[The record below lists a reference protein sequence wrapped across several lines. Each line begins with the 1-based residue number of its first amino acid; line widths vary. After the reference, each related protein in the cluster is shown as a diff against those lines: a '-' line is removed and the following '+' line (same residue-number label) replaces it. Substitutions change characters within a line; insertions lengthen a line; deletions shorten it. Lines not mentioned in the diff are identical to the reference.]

1 MDSVADWPYERRLQ
15 QALTRTLP
23 KLAPEAREQLSAVI
37 TPEALATV
45 AAVLVAWGISHAF
58 GVGEAIDIVIAA
70 VGVLSIGMS
79 VFSGLDY
86 LYDFFSKSYN
96 ARTEADL
103 DRSADDLAKAIG
115 ILGVQA
121 VLACLFRGRPQTK
134 RLPSKSIPPPRNPGL
149 RYRSTV
155 TYERLSPGVL
165 GSTDRWGNVKVSTLG
180 TADQQAIAL
189 IHEGVHSWLTPKLY
203 YLREFRISNL
213 QGSYFKSSLW
223 RYIEEGLAQTIA
235 LGRVKGLSASFVGLR
250 FPVQNGYVFLTKA
263 GGYNKAMLGNG
274 VFQEGAGLIASGMM
288 SGITLQL
295 WFKPGIPDRH
305 SGSVGASDA
314 R

>member
-1 MDSVADWPYERRLQ
+1 
-15 QALTRTLP
+15 
-23 KLAPEAREQLSAVI
+23 
-37 TPEALATV
+37 
-45 AAVLVAWGISHAF
+45 
-58 GVGEAIDIVIAA
+58 
-70 VGVLSIGMS
+70 MS
-79 VFSGLDY
+79 VFLVWITCTTS
-86 LYDFFSKSYN
+86 
-96 ARTEADL
+96 
-103 DRSADDLAKAIG
+103 
-115 ILGVQA
+115 
-121 VLACLFRGRPQTK
+121 FRKVITRAQK
-134 RLPSKSIPPPRNPGL
+134 RI
-149 RYRSTV
+149 
-155 TYERLSPGVL
+155 
-165 GSTDRWGNVKVSTLG
+165 STDRPTILQKLS
-180 TADQQAIAL
+180 A
-189 IHEGVHSWLTPKLY
+189 SWVCKLSLRAY
-203 YLREFRISNL
+203 FAVGRKLKDCHLNQYLREFRISNL